1 MSLLGKI
8 LAILNVFA
16 VVGALVLMAM
26 SYAKRHVWEYAVFRQ
41 DLMINGLPLDDKE
54 IDAQQQPAIEKV
66 GAKTQQDLFKQ
77 ASPRDPVA
85 TQVAE
90 VERVKSQLDS
100 QIQSAGDKKKQIFTL
115 AHILTPMAATPDQ
128 HERMT
133 AYQTHLRDDKT
144 FVALKQR
151 LQEADKA
158 AKQPGQAKPYDE
170 AFHASIAAV
179 FSNPLGPFAE
189 EFLAVKKAEPAVM
202 VDKALEQMLD
212 KQLTQLQGQYEQMF
226 RDAKNGG
233 EGIQSGAPAQR
244 KRAIARLL
252 FNMVEVL
259 PSAAPAGGGE
269 AKLDLI
275 SNPAYKRF
283 FLVVGVQAAL
293 EAINDQAGILEDL
306 AFEVGVE
313 RLRERGLFALE
324 HGKAVDLVR
333 HEKFAVDQH
342 TALLAVKK
350 QELEAH
356 ESALAR
362 RSQDVRVYQ
371 EQLTA
376 ARRETVHH
384 LEQMR
389 KLSNALFDERVKLR
403 NNSEDNQKLEKEIRA
418 LEAGR

>member
-26 SYAKRHVWEYAVFRQ
+26 SYAKRHIWEYAVFRQ
-41 DLMINGLPLDDKE
+41 DLMINGLPLDNKE
-54 IDAQQQPAIEKV
+54 LDVHQQLAIEKV
-66 GAKTQQDLFKQ
+66 GAATQQDLFKQ
-77 ASPRDPVA
+77 ASPNTPVA

-90 VERVKSQLDS
+90 VERVKGELDT
-100 QIQSAGDKKKQIFTL
+100 QIRNAGDKKKQIFTL
-115 AHILTPMAATPDQ
+115 ARILTPMAATPDQ
-128 HERMT
+128 HERMI

-144 FVALKQR
+144 YAALKQR

-158 AKQPGQAKPYDE
+158 AKQQGQAKPYDE

-189 EFLAVKKAEPAVM
+189 EFLAVKKAEPAAL

-226 RDAKNGG
+226 RDAINGG

-244 KRAIARLL
+244 KRSIARLL

-259 PSAAPAGGGE
+259 PSVAAGGE

-283 FLVVGVQAAL
+283 ILVVGVQAAV
-293 EAINDQAGILEDL
+293 EAVHDQAGILEDL

-356 ESALAR
+356 ESALER
-362 RSQDVRVYQ
+362 RGQDVRVYQ
-371 EQLTA
+371 EQLAA
-376 ARRETVHH
+376 ARRETVRH

-403 NNSEDNQKLEKEIRA
+403 DRSEDNQKLEKEIRA